1 MGYRF
6 STALGIG
13 LCLISGLADAQG
25 GNDFYAGR
33 QIKMICASD
42 VGGGYDIYARL
53 LARHLGKHVVGKPS
67 VLPINMP
74 GGAGISAASYLAHN
88 AVKDGTALLM
98 IVQTLPIVQ
107 VTRKGAARFDLAAFN
122 WIGNMDDSANVFIST
137 RDSGIRTI
145 EDARRSELIVGSTSP
160 NSIGGILPEVSNRLL
175 GTKFN
180 IVNGYKSGEAIDL
193 ALQRGEV
200 NGRAGAN
207 WSAMKALRGG
217 QFESGEIN
225 VFLQAG
231 LRREPDLS
239 DVPLL
244 TDLASNERD
253 ATILSFYSGMTALAR
268 AIATTPGV
276 PADRII
282 LLRSAFDAAM
292 SDPALLDEAEKS
304 GLQVRPLAGDKL
316 QEIIET
322 MVKISPELLLP

>member
-1 MGYRF
+1 
-6 STALGIG
+6 
-13 LCLISGLADAQG
+13 
-25 GNDFYAGR
+25 
-33 QIKMICASD
+33 
-42 VGGGYDIYARL
+42 
-53 LARHLGKHVVGKPS
+53 
-67 VLPINMP
+67 
-74 GGAGISAASYLAHN
+74 
-88 AVKDGTALLM
+88 
-98 IVQTLPIVQ
+98 
-107 VTRKGAARFDLAAFN
+107 
-122 WIGNMDDSANVFIST
+122 
-137 RDSGIRTI
+137 
-145 EDARRSELIVGSTSP
+145 LIVGSTSP